1 MTDNKTVNKTSSDNP
16 ELESPRDNLE
26 LWDGSASIV
35 NQGRHWSS
43 SLIWIGSALF
53 GSTLLWAFTAQL
65 DQTVTVRGRLV
76 PSGRVREVES
86 PSTGRISKVFVS
98 EGQSVK
104 FGQKLFTVESQGL
117 SSRKAAL
124 AQTQQLIEVQAA
136 GLTSIISSGG
146 DIDSLP
152 PLPPLPTTTDPEL
165 RSQLLTSQKQASQ
178 LRSQLLQI
186 SGRLSS
192 RQKTLELKTII
203 ADDMKPLYEMGAMS
217 RNQYLN
223 QINQIQEIKTEVL
236 TLKEEQSKLI
246 GQAAAQLNQ
255 INRQLLSIR
264 AEQDN
269 LNEQIS
275 YYTVKAP
282 VSGQVFD
289 TTIKPLDIVTTNESV
304 LKLVPAKRLEATVK
318 ISDADI
324 GFIKVGMPASVAV
337 ASFPAGEFGFI
348 TGKVKSLGLD
358 SLPPSQETPTY
369 SFPATITLDQQTVQS
384 GEKILNLQSGMAISA
399 NIKLRSRPVISI
411 VTDLFTRQ
419 LEGVKRFR

>member
-136 GLTSIISSGG
+136 GHWTHCLLKSSSPLGGPSICC
-146 DIDSLP
+146 LP
-152 PLPPLPTTTDPEL
+152 L
-165 RSQLLTSQKQASQ
+165 A
-178 LRSQLLQI
+178 
-186 SGRLSS
+186 
-192 RQKTLELKTII
+192 
-203 ADDMKPLYEMGAMS
+203 
-217 RNQYLN
+217 
-223 QINQIQEIKTEVL
+223 
-236 TLKEEQSKLI
+236 
-246 GQAAAQLNQ
+246 
-255 INRQLLSIR
+255 
-264 AEQDN
+264 
-269 LNEQIS
+269 
-275 YYTVKAP
+275 
-282 VSGQVFD
+282 
-289 TTIKPLDIVTTNESV
+289 
-304 LKLVPAKRLEATVK
+304 
-318 ISDADI
+318 
-324 GFIKVGMPASVAV
+324 
-337 ASFPAGEFGFI
+337 
-348 TGKVKSLGLD
+348 
-358 SLPPSQETPTY
+358 
-369 SFPATITLDQQTVQS
+369 
-384 GEKILNLQSGMAISA
+384 
-399 NIKLRSRPVISI
+399 
-411 VTDLFTRQ
+411 
-419 LEGVKRFR
+419 